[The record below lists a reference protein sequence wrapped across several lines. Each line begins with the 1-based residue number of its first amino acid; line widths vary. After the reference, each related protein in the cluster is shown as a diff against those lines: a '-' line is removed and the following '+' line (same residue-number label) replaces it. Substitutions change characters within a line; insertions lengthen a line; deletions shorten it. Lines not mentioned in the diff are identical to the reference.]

1 MKKIEQYL
9 VEEFLFT
16 DEEFAA
22 KVKPILE
29 AYPELDFISKGDTLV
44 LLVDT
49 WRGEAGIFISNK
61 GVELQLQT
69 FPYNE
74 NAKNILEL
82 AGKKVLTGIEE
93 ELEEKGISWELFRGV
108 QYFTPKH
115 SSGSLKNDF
124 TLLYK
129 FSEEWK

>member
-9 VEEFLFT
+9 VEGFLFT

-29 AYPELDFISKGDTLV
+29 AHPELDFVSKGDTLV
-44 LLVDT
+44 LPVDT
-49 WRGEAGIFISNK
+49 WRGEAEIVISNK

-74 NAKNILEL
+74 NANRHR
-82 AGKKVLTGIEE
+82 
-93 ELEEKGISWELFRGV
+93 RGV
-108 QYFTPKH
+108 RRKRHFMGAIPWRAI
-115 SSGSLKNDF
+115 L
-124 TLLYK
+124 
-129 FSEEWK
+129 FSKRRLRQP

>member
-1 MKKIEQYL
+1 METIDKYL
-9 VEEFLFT
+9 VEGFLFT
-16 DEEFAA
+16 DGELAA

-29 AYPELDFISKGDTLV
+29 AYSELDFISKYDKLILPV
-44 LLVDT
+44 KT
-49 WRGEAGIFISNK
+49 WRGEAEIVVSNK
-61 GVELQLQT
+61 GVELQLQS

-108 QYFTPKH
+108 QYFSPKDDL
-115 SSGSLKNDF
+115 GSLKSDF

-129 FSEEWK
+129 FSEKWK

>member
-9 VEEFLFT
+9 VEGFLFT

-29 AYPELDFISKGDTLV
+29 AHPELDFVSKGDTLV
-44 LLVDT
+44 LPVDT
-49 WRGEAGIFISNK
+49 WRGEAGIVISNK

-108 QYFTPKH
+108 QYFSPKDDL
-115 SSGSLKNDF
+115 GSLKSDF

>member
-1 MKKIEQYL
+1 L
-9 VEEFLFT
+9 
-16 DEEFAA
+16 
-22 KVKPILE
+22 P
-29 AYPELDFISKGDTLV
+29 
-44 LLVDT
+44 VDT
-49 WRGEAGIFISNK
+49 WRGEAGIVISNK

-108 QYFTPKH
+108 QYFSPKDDL
-115 SSGSLKNDF
+115 GSLKSDF

>member
-1 MKKIEQYL
+1 METIDEYL
-9 VEEFLFT
+9 VEGFLFT
-16 DEEFAA
+16 DGELAA
-22 KVKPILE
+22 KVKPILGT
-29 AYPELDFISKGDTLV
+29 YPELDFISKYDKLILPV
-44 LLVDT
+44 KT
-49 WRGEAGIFISNK
+49 WRGEAKIVVSNK
-61 GVELQLQT
+61 GVEFQLQS

-74 NAKNILEL
+74 STKEILEL
-82 AGKKVLTGIEE
+82 AGKKVLTNIEE

-115 SSGSLKNDF
+115 SSGSLKSDF

>member
-9 VEEFLFT
+9 VKEFLFT

-49 WRGEAGIFISNK
+49 WRGEAEIVISNK

-74 NAKNILEL
+74 KAKEILEL
-82 AGKKVLTGIEE
+82 AGEKVLTDIEE

-108 QYFTPKH
+108 QYFTPKYV
-115 SSGSLKNDF
+115 SGVLKNDF